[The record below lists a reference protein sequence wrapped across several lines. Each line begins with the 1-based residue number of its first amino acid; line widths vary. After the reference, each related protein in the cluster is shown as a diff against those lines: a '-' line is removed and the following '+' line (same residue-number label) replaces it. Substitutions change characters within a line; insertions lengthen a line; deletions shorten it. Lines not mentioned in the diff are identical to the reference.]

1 MTRIAKRLLDPV
13 FRLWSPLLLLR
24 AEIATDAFPKP
35 EGPPEV
41 RIAGPDPDR
50 VLVIGGGIV
59 VGYGVLSHDLG
70 LIGHLAR
77 QVSRATGRGVEVDI
91 LADPELAL
99 SEVPGML
106 SGRNLS
112 TYDAIILLVG
122 VADALKRTPARSWRR
137 MLSALM
143 KNIFSRTA
151 AGAHV
156 FVAAVQPVRLITTF
170 NNRIGW
176 LAELHGRTLNR
187 ESIKVCTDLE
197 SVTFIPFHPQATPSE
212 RYRDSLTY
220 QTWAAQLSPAVTR
233 VLARNH
239 PMGEF
244 VI

>member
-1 MTRIAKRLLDPV
+1 MTRLVKRLLDPV

-35 EGPPEV
+35 EGTPVV

-50 VLVIGGGIV
+50 VLVIGGGIA

-77 QVSRATGRGVEVDI
+77 QVSRSTGRGVEVDI
-91 LADPELAL
+91 LANPELTL
-99 SEVPGML
+99 GEVRGL
-106 SGRNLS
+106 LATRNLS
-112 TYDAIILLVG
+112 SYDAVVLLLG

-137 MLSALM
+137 VLTAILTD
-143 KNIFSRTA
+143 IFTRTA

-187 ESIKVCTDLE
+187 ESIRVCTELRNT
-197 SVTFIPFHPQATPSE
+197 TFIPFNPQAVPIE

-220 QTWAAQLSPAVTR
+220 QTWAAQLSPSVTR
-233 VLARNH
+233 ILARNH
-239 PMGEF
+239 PLGEF
-244 VI
+244 TI